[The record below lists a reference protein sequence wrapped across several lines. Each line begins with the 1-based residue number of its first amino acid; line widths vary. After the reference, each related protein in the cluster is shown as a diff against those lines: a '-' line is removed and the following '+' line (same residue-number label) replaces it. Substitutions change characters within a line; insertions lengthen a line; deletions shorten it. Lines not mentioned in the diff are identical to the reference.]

1 MSFKSH
7 CFFSSEIDGSELE
20 CFFFRVFVSSE
31 LVSSLSVENLG
42 GTFIA
47 DSKDELDEV
56 NFEVCDSSFDLK
68 IHATDR
74 YILMQMKKI

>member
-7 CFFSSEIDGSELE
+7 CFFSSAIDGSELE
-20 CFFFRVFVSSE
+20 YFFFKVFVSSE

-47 DSKDELDEV
+47 NSKDELDEV
-56 NFEVCDSSFDLK
+56 SLEVCDCSFDLK
-68 IHATDR
+68 IHAIDR
-74 YILMQMKKI
+74 YILMRIKKT